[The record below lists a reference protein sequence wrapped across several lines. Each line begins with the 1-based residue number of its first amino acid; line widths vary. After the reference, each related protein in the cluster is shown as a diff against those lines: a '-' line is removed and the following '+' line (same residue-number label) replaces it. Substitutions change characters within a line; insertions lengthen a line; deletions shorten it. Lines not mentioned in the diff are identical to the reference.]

1 MSENGLKE
9 PEPLMIS
16 GIQHFSFCRRQWA
29 LIHVENQWIENIH
42 TTDGMIFH
50 QRVHDDKQFEKR
62 GDMMI
67 SRGMRIASRKL
78 NVTGVCDVVE
88 FHKDPNGIHLFGYD
102 DKWSVYPVEY
112 KKGSPKI
119 TDADRLQL
127 CVQAICLEEM
137 LSCHIPEGSLYYGE
151 PKRREKVQMTEDLRQ
166 NVEKMISEM
175 NDLYARGHTP
185 KPKHTKGCN
194 ACSLKE
200 ICLPRLCKLPKVS
213 TYVRNY
219 IGDATE

>member
-67 SRGMRIASRKL
+67 SRGM
-78 NVTGVCDVVE
+78 
-88 FHKDPNGIHLFGYD
+88 
-102 DKWSVYPVEY
+102 
-112 KKGSPKI
+112 
-119 TDADRLQL
+119 
-127 CVQAICLEEM
+127 
-137 LSCHIPEGSLYYGE
+137 SL
-151 PKRREKVQMTEDLRQ
+151 
-166 NVEKMISEM
+166 
-175 NDLYARGHTP
+175 
-185 KPKHTKGCN
+185 
-194 ACSLKE
+194 
-200 ICLPRLCKLPKVS
+200 
-213 TYVRNY
+213 
-219 IGDATE
+219 